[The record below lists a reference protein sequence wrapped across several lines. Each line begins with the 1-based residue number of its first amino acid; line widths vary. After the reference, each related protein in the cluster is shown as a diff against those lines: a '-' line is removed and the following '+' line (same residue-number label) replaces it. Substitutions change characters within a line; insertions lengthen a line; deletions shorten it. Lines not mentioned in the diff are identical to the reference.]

1 MVLMRFTFLGKWES
15 YSIVQKKRHYPAIS
29 TPMKALQ
36 GSEPMASKISAAWDI
51 SVIRTAPRCE
61 LWSVELSF
69 IG

>member
-36 GSEPMASKISAAWDI
+36 GSEPMASKISAA
-51 SVIRTAPRCE
+51 
-61 LWSVELSF
+61 
-69 IG
+69 